1 MGRNSRIMDG
11 RARRNVLGFLMA
23 VIFIIKVS
31 STSALPYY
39 ADSDADPSDPLEAMN
54 KRKGFDSMS
63 GFTFGKKKRN
73 FDEIDRAGF
82 GAFVKRSP
90 TGLEKRNFDEID
102 RAGFG
107 AFVKRFPA
115 KRNFDE
121 IDRAGFGAF
130 VKRNFDEIDKVGF
143 GS

>member
-1 MGRNSRIMDG
+1 MGSNSRIMDG

-39 ADSDADPSDPLEAMN
+39 ADSDADPSDPLEAMD
-54 KRKGFDSMS
+54 KRRGFDSMS

-82 GAFVKRSP
+82 GAFVKRVP
-90 TGLEKRNFDEID
+90 GLQ
-102 RAGFG
+102 
-107 AFVKRFPA
+107 

-143 GS
+143 GGFNRQY

>member
-1 MGRNSRIMDG
+1 MGSNSRTMDG

-39 ADSDADPSDPLEAMN
+39 ADSDADPSDPLEAMD
-54 KRKGFDSMS
+54 KRRGFDSMS

-82 GAFVKRSP
+82 GAFVKRVP
-90 TGLEKRNFDEID
+90 GLQ
-102 RAGFG
+102 
-107 AFVKRFPA
+107 

-143 GS
+143 GGFNRQF

>member
-1 MGRNSRIMDG
+1 MGSNSRIMDG
-11 RARRNVLGFLMA
+11 RARRNVLGFILA

-31 STSALPYY
+31 SASALPYY
-39 ADSDADPSDPLEAMN
+39 ADSDVDPSDPLEAMD
-54 KRKGFDSMS
+54 KRRGFDSMS

-82 GAFVKRSP
+82 GAFVKRFP
-90 TGLEKRNFDEID
+90 GLQ
-102 RAGFG
+102 
-107 AFVKRFPA
+107 

-143 GS
+143 GGFNRQY

>member
-1 MGRNSRIMDG
+1 MDG

-39 ADSDADPSDPLEAMN
+39 ADSDADPSDPLEAMD
-54 KRKGFDSMS
+54 KRRGFDSMS
-63 GFTFGKKKRN
+63 GYTFGKRKRN

-82 GAFVKRSP
+82 GAFAQRAP
-90 TGLEKRNFDEID
+90 FKRNFDEID

-107 AFVKRFPA
+107 AFVKRFPGPA

-130 VKRNFDEIDKVGF
+130 VKRNFDEIDRVGF
-143 GS
+143 GAFGRNY

>member
-1 MGRNSRIMDG
+1 MGSNNRIMAG

-23 VIFIIKVS
+23 VIVIIKVS
-31 STSALPYY
+31 SASALPYY
-39 ADSDADPSDPLEAMN
+39 ADSDVDPSDPLEAMD
-54 KRKGFDSMS
+54 KRRGFDSMS

-82 GAFVKRSP
+82 GAFVKRVP
-90 TGLEKRNFDEID
+90 GLQ
-102 RAGFG
+102 
-107 AFVKRFPA
+107 

-143 GS
+143 GGFNRQY

>member
-1 MGRNSRIMDG
+1 MGVFSNSRIMAG

-31 STSALPYY
+31 SASALPYY
-39 ADSDADPSDPLEAMN
+39 ADSDVDPSDPLEAMD
-54 KRKGFDSMS
+54 KRRGFDSMS

-82 GAFVKRSP
+82 GAFVKRFP
-90 TGLEKRNFDEID
+90 EKRNFDEID

-107 AFVKRFPA
+107 AFVKRVPVF
-115 KRNFDE
+115 RRE
-121 IDRAGFGAF
+121 ILMRLIELDS
-130 VKRNFDEIDKVGF
+130 ELL
-143 GS
+143 

>member
-1 MGRNSRIMDG
+1 MDG
-11 RARRNVLGFLMA
+11 RARRNVLGFLIA

-39 ADSDADPSDPLEAMN
+39 ADSDADPSDPLEAMD
-54 KRKGFDSMS
+54 KRRGFDSMS

-82 GAFVKRSP
+82 GAFVKRVP
-90 TGLEKRNFDEID
+90 GLQ
-102 RAGFG
+102 
-107 AFVKRFPA
+107 

-143 GS
+143 GGFNRQY